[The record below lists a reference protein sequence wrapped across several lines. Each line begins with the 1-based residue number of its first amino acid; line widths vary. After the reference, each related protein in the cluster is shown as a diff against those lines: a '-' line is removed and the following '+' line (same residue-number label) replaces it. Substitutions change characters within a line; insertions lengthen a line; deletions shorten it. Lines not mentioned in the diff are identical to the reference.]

1 MAGNEYAGYLP
12 GTIPKFLC
20 NLHNNY
26 LTREPQSVTVCK
38 TAGPLTGVKGIV
50 SLSKAALPAGTVCNT
65 MEASW
70 SSTVLFEVYIDPDR
84 CGKSCVCIDM
94 CSMGVFA
101 KVNGDVYPL
110 NSHLC
115 CSCFK
120 CNEFCPHHAI
130 NTRWILKA

>member
-1 MAGNEYAGYLP
+1 
-12 GTIPKFLC
+12 
-20 NLHNNY
+20 
-26 LTREPQSVTVCK
+26 
-38 TAGPLTGVKGIV
+38 
-50 SLSKAALPAGTVCNT
+50 
-65 MEASW
+65 MEVSW
-70 SSTVLFEVYIDPDR
+70 SSTVQFEVYIDPDR

-110 NSHLC
+110 NSQLC

-130 NTRWILKA
+130 STRWILRA